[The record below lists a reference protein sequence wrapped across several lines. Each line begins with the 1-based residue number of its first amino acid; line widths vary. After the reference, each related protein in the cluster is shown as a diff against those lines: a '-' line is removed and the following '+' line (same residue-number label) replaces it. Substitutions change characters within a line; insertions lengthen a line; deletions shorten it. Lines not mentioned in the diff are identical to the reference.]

1 MGSQDNFP
9 YVTTNISGSRYLY
22 STMEELNRFI
32 EAQDS
37 SWAGYA
43 QALKEMKSGGKR
55 SHWIWYIF
63 PQIAGLGFSGMS
75 RRFGI
80 KGKEEAQAY
89 LMHPV
94 LGERLR
100 EITKIVL
107 SYPENANPNRFMMQP
122 IDAMKLKSS
131 MTLFDAVS
139 PNDIFNQVL
148 EKFFNGERDALTIK
162 LLS

>member
-1 MGSQDNFP
+1 
-9 YVTTNISGSRYLY
+9 
-22 STMEELNRFI
+22 MEELNRFI

-75 RRFGI
+75 RHFGI
-80 KGKEEAQAY
+80 KGKEEALAY
-89 LMHPV
+89 LKHPV

-100 EITKIVL
+100 EITKTVL
-107 SYPENANPNRFMMQP
+107 SYPENADPNRFMMQP
-122 IDAMKLKSS
+122 IDALKLKSS
-131 MTLFDAVS
+131 MTLFDDVS